1 MQTNWKK
8 NIAIFLASQGVS
20 LFGSM
25 LVQYAIAWHINL
37 STGSGTAMT
46 IAILCGFLPTLL
58 LSPFAGVWAD
68 RYDRKLLAIF
78 ADGGIAAATLVLALL
93 VRTGN
98 NSLVPMYIALAI
110 RALGNAVQQPC
121 VAAILPS
128 VVPEEHL
135 MRVNGVQGSMQ
146 SVIMLFS
153 PMLAALLIRTVP
165 FYYIF
170 FIDIITAVAA
180 ILILLFV
187 FRYKH
192 EKQPQVEKSS
202 YLAELKLGLRYIGER
217 SYLKIL
223 FLGFSVFM
231 FLVTP
236 LAFLSPLLVSRTFGG
251 DALLLMG
258 QEICYSVGMVLGGV
272 LIAAWGGFR
281 NRVHTMLFANI
292 ITACACFAMGLP
304 VNYAV
309 YLILNALCGMFGA
322 VFNAPSMALM
332 QERIEDE
339 YMGRVFS
346 VMNMLSGAAL
356 PLGMLVFGPL
366 ADKVSIQALLL
377 LSGALMLV
385 SILIILTRRSLV
397 EAGEPK
403 ASAEEA

>member
-1 MQTNWKK
+1 MQTNWKQ
-8 NIAIFLASQGVS
+8 NTIIFLASQGIS

-46 IAILCGFLPTLL
+46 IAILCGFLPTFL

-68 RYDRKLLAIF
+68 RYNRKYLAIF
-78 ADGGIAAATLVLALL
+78 ADGGIAAATLVLALM
-93 VRTGN
+93 VRSGN
-98 NSLVPMYIALAI
+98 NSLIPMYIALAI
-110 RALGNAVQQPC
+110 RALGSAVQQPC
-121 VAAILPS
+121 VSAILPAI
-128 VVPEEHL
+128 VPTEHL
-135 MRVNGVQGSMQ
+135 MKVNGLQGSVQ

-153 PMLAALLIRTVP
+153 PMLAALLIKTVP

-170 FIDIITAVAA
+170 FIDIITATAA
-180 ILILLFV
+180 IAILLLV

-192 EKQPQVEKSS
+192 EKQPQAGKSN
-202 YLAELKLGLRYIGER
+202 YLAELKLGLRYIGDR

-236 LAFLSPLLVSRTFGG
+236 LAFLSPLLVSRTFGE

-258 QEICYSVGMVLGGV
+258 QEICYSVGMILGGV
-272 LIAAWGGFR
+272 LIATWGGFR

-292 ITACACFAMGLP
+292 ITACACFLMGLP

-309 YLILNALCGMFGA
+309 YLVLNAFCGMFGA

-346 VMNMLSGAAL
+346 VMNMISGAAL
-356 PLGMLVFGPL
+356 PLGMLVFGPM

-377 LSGALMLV
+377 ISGALMLV
-385 SILIILTRRSLV
+385 SIVVILTRRSLV

-403 ASAEEA
+403 KP